1 MTRARISLT
10 LELSW
15 MFLSFHILF
24 NLVMAEQKII
34 FDNELWT
41 DYATL
46 VCSHACD
53 ILSLNCLL
61 VILFCSSSVCR
72 CLLFVS
78 LFRNTRFISQCGVCY
93 YGINNLNR
101 LWAQF
106 TVPLCE

>member
-1 MTRARISLT
+1 MTIWQPVRLA
-10 LELSW
+10 
-15 MFLSFHILF
+15 
-24 NLVMAEQKII
+24 I

-61 VILFCSSSVCR
+61 VILFCSSAVCR

-78 LFRNTRFISQCGVCY
+78 QFRNTRFISQCGVCVTADLITST
-93 YGINNLNR
+93 GVL
-101 LWAQF
+101 
-106 TVPLCE
+106 